1 MQPCIISVVYLINW
15 CGFKQHKEYVD
26 LGFRFKREYWNK
38 GFATEAAKGCLKL
51 GFEKLD
57 FTEIVARV
65 LPANLASIAVIEK
78 LGFTFWKLDEC
89 NGLENAK
96 YYLLDKSGYYAS
108 QTN

>member
-51 GFEKLD
+51 GFEKL
-57 FTEIVARV
+57 VR
-65 LPANLASIAVIEK
+65 
-78 LGFTFWKLDEC
+78 
-89 NGLENAK
+89 
-96 YYLLDKSGYYAS
+96 
-108 QTN
+108 